1 MKNKHTK
8 IPSFIIPYVTRKTR
22 LDYQL
27 LFRKMSPHSPPEGAA
42 GRVRFPLL
50 VSANHV
56 TPLQIFVW
64 QGLQKLTMSGLH
76 LWHQQLVFPK
86 K

>member
-27 LFRKMSPHSPPEGAA
+27 LFREMSPHSSPEEAA

-56 TPLQIFVW
+56 TACKFSSGKDCRINYHIKKELSKW
-64 QGLQKLTMSGLH
+64 RTMSIR
-76 LWHQQLVFPK
+76 
-86 K
+86 